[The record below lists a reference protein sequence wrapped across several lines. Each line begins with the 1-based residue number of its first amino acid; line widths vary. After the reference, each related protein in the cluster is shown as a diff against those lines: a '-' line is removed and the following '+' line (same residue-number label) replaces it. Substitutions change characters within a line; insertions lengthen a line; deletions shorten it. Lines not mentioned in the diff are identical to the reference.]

1 MLRINRLMAIDKR
14 IIKTKTNIKNAYMR
28 LTLENRYEKITVSH
42 IAERANVNRS
52 TFYLHYA
59 DTSAVAADI
68 EKEISAKISN
78 CLDCFDINDVY
89 GSAFRIFTRLSA
101 ALDEDAV
108 LSSYLLLLSNK
119 SKNILETIFAE
130 KTTGA
135 MLKAYPYVTEDRLL
149 YPVTFVSAGIVCCYL
164 KWSASDKKVTTMEGL
179 IKELSLMIDLIIKNL
194 AEAK

>member
-1 MLRINRLMAIDKR
+1 M
-14 IIKTKTNIKNAYMR
+14 
-28 LTLENRYEKITVSH
+28 
-42 IAERANVNRS
+42 
-52 TFYLHYA
+52 
-59 DTSAVAADI
+59 
-68 EKEISAKISN
+68 
-78 CLDCFDINDVY
+78 Y

-119 SKNILETIFAE
+119 SENILETIFTE
-130 KTTGA
+130 KTTDA